1 MFEAHDALLC
11 IGQKTYVNDEKRK
24 KYSDQHYIKSTDEIN
39 KIYQDIPEALDNN
52 YNFPLRFSYKIEKSA
67 PNLPS
72 IQISSNLT
80 ENEEL
85 LRQSKIGLKNRLE
98 NFVEIKYFD
107 ENNYS
112 YFLTERVEKTFYNKK
127 NFFKSYYK

>member
-24 KYSDQHYIKSTDEIN
+24 KYSDQHYFKSTDEIN

-52 YNFPLRFSYKIEKSA
+52 YNFPLRFSYKLEKSA

-80 ENEEL
+80 EQEEL

-98 NFVEIKYFD
+98 NFVFKQQ
-107 ENNYS
+107 
-112 YFLTERVEKTFYNKK
+112 K
-127 NFFKSYYK
+127 NFDKPKIEKI